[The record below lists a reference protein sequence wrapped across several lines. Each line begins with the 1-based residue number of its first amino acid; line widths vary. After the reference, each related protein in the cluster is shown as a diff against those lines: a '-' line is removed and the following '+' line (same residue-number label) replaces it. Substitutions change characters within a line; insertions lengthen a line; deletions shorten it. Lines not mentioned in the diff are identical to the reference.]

1 MASPRMFAPSA
12 MYRTSTPVL
21 RLAGVATISDP
32 PVALGAETLYAVIGA
47 VAQGP
52 RLDRVLPAIVTLLT
66 DATACHACFIYLREG
81 DRLRMRAAS
90 TVFAHAVDRTVMALD
105 EGLCGWVATHRTPAF
120 IRENA
125 LQDPRTKLFPELEE
139 ERFQSM
145 IAVPL
150 LDRDG
155 EAIGVV
161 ALHTEAPREFGR
173 EVVDFLVH
181 VASLVAGAVD
191 AARLVEAGRRQVA
204 RLSALATLSQ
214 DLAAVTGRARL
225 EETAVSGLQAL
236 LPCERCWVAP
246 ADEREPARRSPR
258 AVRRALTVGD
268 ELLGAIVVEG
278 PPLGG
283 EDHQILDAVANQL
296 AVALKKA
303 ELIARLTEENLVREL
318 FDDLAAGASAAAG
331 ERARA
336 AGHELGRA
344 GVVAFVEPLPAV
356 REGWAVVVELIER
369 HLRRVVPGALCDPAS
384 DRLRALLPLEAP
396 HDTSRIDAVLERL
409 AAEHGL
415 AIGRSEPR
423 TGLADAARSLAEAAD
438 TVRLVHALLPAGGAR
453 GWSQLGVY
461 RYLAQLPAGAA
472 PDERHQAAV
481 TRLAA
486 YDAKRRTELTRTL
499 EQYLGD
505 RGAVLTTARNL
516 YIHANTLRQ
525 RLERI
530 EQVMDLVLAGEDLL
544 GLELALKLAH
554 LRSG

>member
-1 MASPRMFAPSA
+1 
-12 MYRTSTPVL
+12 
-21 RLAGVATISDP
+21 VATTSDP
-32 PVALGAETLYAVIGA
+32 PVALGPETLYAVIGA

-52 RLDRVLPAIVTLLT
+52 SLDRVLPAIVTLLT

-81 DRLRMRAAS
+81 GQLRMRAAS
-90 TVFAHAVDRTVMALD
+90 TVFAHAVDQTVMALD

-125 LQDPRTKLFPELEE
+125 LLDPRTKVFPELQED
-139 ERFQSM
+139 RFQSM

-191 AARLVEAGRRQVA
+191 SARLVEAGRRQVA

-214 DLAAVTGRARL
+214 DFAAVMGRAKL
-225 EETAVSGLQAL
+225 EETAAAGLRAL
-236 LPCERCWVAP
+236 LPCDRCWVVSAE
-246 ADEREPARRSPR
+246 ERDVARTSPL
-258 AVRRALTVGD
+258 AHRRALTVGED
-268 ELLGAIVVEG
+268 HLGTIVVEG
-278 PPLGG
+278 PPLSS
-283 EDHQILDAVANQL
+283 EDHQLLDAVANQL

-318 FDDLAAGASAAAG
+318 FDDLAAGVSTAAAK
-331 ERARA
+331 RARA
-336 AGHELGRA
+336 AGYELGRTC
-344 GVVAFVEPLPAV
+344 VVAFLEPLAAD
-356 REGWAVVVELIER
+356 RDSWAQTVELIEL
-369 HLRRVVPGALCDPAS
+369 HLRRVVPGALCDPSS
-384 DRLRALLPLEAP
+384 DRLRALLPLDAQN
-396 HDTSRIDAVLERL
+396 DTSRIDAVLGRL
-409 AAEHGL
+409 AAEHAL
-415 AIGRSEPR
+415 AVGRSEPR
-423 TGLADAARSLAEAAD
+423 AGLDDAARSLAEAAD
-438 TVRLVHALLPAGGAR
+438 TVRLVHALLPQGGAR

-472 PDERHQAAV
+472 PDDRHQAAV
-481 TRLAA
+481 ARLAA
-486 YDAKRRTELTRTL
+486 YDARRRTELTRTL

-530 EQVMDLVLAGEDLL
+530 EQVMELVLADEDLL

-554 LRSG
+554 LRT

>member
-1 MASPRMFAPSA
+1 L
-12 MYRTSTPVL
+12 STT
-21 RLAGVATISDP
+21 ADP

-52 RLDRVLPAIVTLLT
+52 SLDRVLPAIVTLLT

-90 TVFAHAVDRTVMALD
+90 TVFAHAVDRTVLSLD
-105 EGLCGWVATHRTPAF
+105 EGLCGWVATHRTPAY

-125 LQDPRTKLFPELEE
+125 LLDPRTKLVPELEE

-155 EAIGVV
+155 ETIGVV

-191 AARLVEAGRRQVA
+191 SARLVEAGRRQVA

-214 DLAAVTGRARL
+214 DLAAVAGRAKL
-225 EETAVSGLQAL
+225 EETAVVGLREL
-236 LPCERCWVAP
+236 LGGRRCRIAP
-246 ADEREPARRSPR
+246 GEEREVDGSSPR
-258 AVRRALTVGD
+258 AHRRALTVGG
-268 ELLGAIVVEG
+268 EQLGTIVVEG
-278 PPLGG
+278 APLSG
-283 EDHQILDAVANQL
+283 EDHQLLDAVANQL

-318 FDDLAAGASAAAG
+318 FDDLAAGGSAAAG

-336 AGHELGRA
+336 AGYELGRM
-344 GVVAFVEPLPAV
+344 GVVAILEPLPAK
-356 REGWAVVVELIER
+356 RDRWPQTVELIEL

-384 DRLRALLPLEAP
+384 DRLRALLALDAQNDDP
-396 HDTSRIDAVLERL
+396 SRIDAVLGRL

-415 AIGRSEPR
+415 AVGRSEPR
-423 TGLADAARSLAEAAD
+423 TGLDDAARGLVEAAD
-438 TVRLVHALLPAGGAR
+438 SVRLVHALLPQGGAR

-472 PDERHQAAV
+472 PDERHEAAV
-481 TRLAA
+481 ARLAA
-486 YDAKRRTELTRTL
+486 YDRRRRAELTRTL

-530 EQVMDLVLAGEDLL
+530 EQVTGLALADEDLL

-554 LRSG
+554 LR

>member
-1 MASPRMFAPSA
+1 VP
-12 MYRTSTPVL
+12 TT
-21 RLAGVATISDP
+21 SDP

-66 DATACHACFIYLREG
+66 EATACHACFIYLREG
-81 DRLRMRAAS
+81 DQLRMRAAS
-90 TVFAHAVDRTVMALD
+90 TVFAHAVDRTVLRLD
-105 EGLCGWVATHRTPAF
+105 EGLCGWVATRRTPAF

-125 LQDPRTKLFPELEE
+125 SADPRTKLVPELQE

-191 AARLVEAGRRQVA
+191 SARLVEAGRLQVA

-214 DLAAVTGRARL
+214 DLAAVAGRARL
-225 EETAVSGLQAL
+225 EETAVAGLRAL
-236 LPCERCWVAP
+236 LPCDRCWIAP
-246 ADEREPARRSPR
+246 GDERELARTSPR

-268 ELLGAIVVEG
+268 ELLGTIVVEG

-303 ELIARLTEENLVREL
+303 ELIARLTEENLVREV
-318 FDDLAAGASAAAG
+318 FDDLAAGGSAGAA

-336 AGHELGRA
+336 AGYDLGRA
-344 GVVAFVEPLPAV
+344 CVVAFLEPLLGDG
-356 REGWAVVVELIER
+356 ESWAQTVELIEL
-369 HLRRVVPGALCDPAS
+369 HLRRVVPGALCDPGP
-384 DRLRALLPLEAP
+384 DRLRALLPLDAQ
-396 HDTSRIDAVLERL
+396 HDTSRIDAVLSRL
-409 AAEHGL
+409 AAEHAL
-415 AIGRSEPR
+415 AVGRSEPR
-423 TGLADAARSLAEAAD
+423 AGLEDAARSLAEAAD
-438 TVRLVHALLPAGGAR
+438 TVRLVHALLPDGGAR

-461 RYLAQLPAGAA
+461 RYLAQLPADAA

-481 TRLAA
+481 ARLAA
-486 YDAKRRTELTRTL
+486 YDARRRTELTRTL

-505 RGAVLTTARNL
+505 RGAMLTTARNL
-516 YIHANTLRQ
+516 FIHANTLRQ

-530 EQVMDLVLAGEDLL
+530 EQVTGLALADEDLL

-554 LRSG
+554 LRG